1 MPTLTTLAIPPL
13 FVLTPLAGA
22 SFPALAP
29 LILAAAGALGYKVLS
44 AKGVQGGAL
53 NKKLRQQLREDV
65 VVPLKTEDLIFN
77 VFEDE
82 LRRAET
88 IHLQR
93 GVVELA
99 LIKDERGR
107 VHLVARAKKGTD
119 RDIVER
125 EGREFAEELAQLYAR
140 NRVVEQLGQLNAEPV
155 EETVDDNGEIV
166 LKIRRWK

>member
-1 MPTLTTLAIPPL
+1 MPTLLAVPAI

-29 LILAAAGALGYKVLS
+29 LILAAAGALGYRVLS
-44 AKGVQGGAL
+44 KKSMEHGAL

-88 IHLQR
+88 IHLER
-93 GVVELA
+93 GSIELA
-99 LIKDERGR
+99 LIKDERGK
-107 VHLVARAKKGTD
+107 VHLVARARKGTD
-119 RDIVER
+119 PKTVER
-125 EGREFAEELAQLYAR
+125 EGRAFAEELAQLYAR
-140 NRVVEQLGQLNAEPV
+140 NRVVEELERLNAETV
-155 EETVDDNGEIV
+155 EETVDEQGEIV
-166 LKIRRWK
+166 LRVRRWK

>member
-1 MPTLTTLAIPPL
+1 MI

-29 LILAAAGALGYKVLS
+29 LVLAAAGALGYRVLS
-44 AKGVQGGAL
+44 RKGMEHGAL

-88 IHLQR
+88 IHLER
-93 GVVELA
+93 GGIELA
-99 LIKDERGR
+99 LIKDERGK
-107 VHLVARAKKGTD
+107 VHLVARARKGTD
-119 RDIVER
+119 RVMVER
-125 EGREFAEELAQLYAR
+125 EGRQFAEELAQLYAR
-140 NRVVEQLGQLNAEPV
+140 NRAVEELERLNAETV
-155 EETVDDNGEIV
+155 EESVNEDGEMV